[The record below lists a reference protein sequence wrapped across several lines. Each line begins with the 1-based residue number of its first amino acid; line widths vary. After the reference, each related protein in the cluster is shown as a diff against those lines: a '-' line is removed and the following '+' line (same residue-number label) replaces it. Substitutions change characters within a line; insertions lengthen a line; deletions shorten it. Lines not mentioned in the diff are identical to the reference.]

1 MSRAIKSGMNQ
12 FLSKPIPVSIL
23 KSIIHYLGY
32 EIQEDQIIQKDEA
45 QIQNEKNQEFRRS
58 DTRMVK
64 QMENDI
70 DLMYEG

>member
-1 MSRAIKSGMNQ
+1 MNRAIKSGMNQ
-12 FLSKPIPVSIL
+12 VLSKPIQVSIL
-23 KSIIHYLGY
+23 KSIIHHLRY
-32 EIQEDQIIQKDEA
+32 EVQEDQIIQKDKV
-45 QIQNEKNQEFRRS
+45 QIQNDKNQEFRRS